1 MISIQYDWV
10 MIGLTYHPG
19 GVLLS
24 LSLSLCHI
32 VVFHLETT
40 IDERLEGFLFLKSFI
55 KCWLM
60 SWIFFFQQHPAK
72 MWHVGVADQPVG
84 FVSMRAGSGDELVCA
99 PVGGG
104 STNRDH
110 TGPKVCISWYT
121 MRFRHDRNTYKQDF
135 LTRSRGYSTKL

>member
-40 IDERLEGFLFLKSFI
+40 IDERLEVVFFSE
-55 KCWLM
+55 
-60 SWIFFFQQHPAK
+60 IFH
-72 MWHVGVADQPVG
+72 
-84 FVSMRAGSGDELVCA
+84 
-99 PVGGG
+99 
-104 STNRDH
+104 
-110 TGPKVCISWYT
+110 
-121 MRFRHDRNTYKQDF
+121 
-135 LTRSRGYSTKL
+135 